1 MGTSERH
8 PDTAIEK
15 QLDQEFY
22 RFSFFKAVSLLESLS
37 DDKKGLGKA
46 LVPDDEAVRFVA
58 NHSLNF
64 PASEISALEL
74 QQNGEPTTMEVAF
87 LGLVGP
93 MGVLPYW
100 YTELVNDR
108 IRQKDTGLKDFLD
121 MFQHRLVSL
130 FYLAWKKH
138 RFTANYQPGAKDRI
152 SQYLLGLIGLGS
164 PGLADRIGVP
174 EEALIFYSGHFSR
187 AVSSAVS
194 IQGAVEHFSGVRTRV
209 EQFIERSLALE
220 AEDQTQIGAL
230 NSELGV
236 TTIVGSE
243 AKECQTKFRVNMG
256 PMPFTEY
263 TKFLPAGELLR
274 SIFALVKYMVGI
286 EYEFEIR
293 LLLTREEMPGVALGG
308 DTAMLGWSSWVKAA
322 NYDSPVDPTVTFQ
335 ELDLPVH
342 L

>member
-1 MGTSERH
+1 VGTTERH

-15 QLDQEFY
+15 RLEQEFY
-22 RFSFFKAVSLLESLS
+22 RFSFFKAVTLLESLS
-37 DDKKGLGKA
+37 DGKKGLGKA
-46 LVPDDEAVRFVA
+46 LVPDDEAVRFTA
-58 NHSLNF
+58 NRSLSF

-74 QQNGEPTTMEVAF
+74 KQDSEPTIIEVAF
-87 LGLVGP
+87 LGLIGP

-194 IQGAVEHFSGVRTRV
+194 IQGAVEHFSGVHTRL

-220 AEDQTQIGAL
+220 AEDQTQIGSL

-243 AKECQTKFRVNMG
+243 TKECQTKFRVNMG
-256 PMPFTEY
+256 PMPFSEFE
-263 TKFLPAGELLR
+263 KFLPTGQLLR

-293 LLLTREEMPGVALGG
+293 LILAREEIPGVALGG
-308 DTAMLGWSSWVKAA
+308 DTALLGWSSWVKATE
-322 NYDSPVDPTVTFQ
+322 YSSPVDPAVTFQ
-335 ELDLPVH
+335 ELDLPDH

>member
-1 MGTSERH
+1 MGTSKRH
-8 PDTAIEK
+8 PNTAIEE
-15 QLDQEFY
+15 QLEQEFY
-22 RFSFFKAVSLLESLS
+22 RFSFFKAVNLLESLS
-37 DDKKGLGKA
+37 DDKKMLGQA
-46 LVPDDEAVRFVA
+46 LVPDDEAVRFTA

-74 QQNGEPTTMEVAF
+74 NSEGEPASMEVAF

-93 MGVLPYW
+93 TGVLPYW
-100 YTELVNDR
+100 YTELVGER
-108 IRQKDTGLKDFLD
+108 VRQKDTGLKDFLD

-138 RFTANYQPGAKDRI
+138 RFTANYQSGAKDRI

-174 EEALIFYSGHFSR
+174 EESLIFYSGHFSR

-194 IQGAVEHFSGVRTRV
+194 IQGAVEHFSGVRTRL

-220 AEDQTQIGAL
+220 PEDQTQIGAL

-256 PMPFTEY
+256 PIQFSEFS
-263 TKFLPAGELLR
+263 KFLPSGDLLR
-274 SIFALVKYMVGI
+274 SIFSLVKYMVGI

-293 LLLTREEMPGVALGG
+293 LILDRQEVPGVALGG
-308 DTAMLGWSSWVKAA
+308 DTAMLGWSSWMKSPE
-322 NYDSPVDPTVTFQ
+322 YCSPVDPTVTFQ
-335 ELDLPVH
+335 EADLSVH